1 MQACLYSSAA
11 GVTWF
16 ELVKE
21 GAVCEPWVTWVM
33 LNMGFHAVWVSCL
46 TACQLY
52 QVIIIYHTHLGIKVP
67 SPYFSIYLNYKKR
80 GFHCTLRKTPN
91 NTFFHNYL
99 SQVICLAMTT
109 NERMNAGR
117 YKHFTR
123 NRQGNIISPFNK
135 GMVNNIADVTGKI
148 FFI

>member
-1 MQACLYSSAA
+1 
-11 GVTWF
+11 VF

-52 QVIIIYHTHLGIKVP
+52 QVI
-67 SPYFSIYLNYKKR
+67 
-80 GFHCTLRKTPN
+80 
-91 NTFFHNYL
+91 
-99 SQVICLAMTT
+99 CLAMTT

-123 NRQGNIISPFNK
+123 NRQGHVITPFNK
-135 GMVNNIADVTGKI
+135 GMVNNIADVTGWGFGGILKTRRVDWSKQYEADEDSSPLLNSQ
-148 FFI
+148 FTV